1 MALPAIPES
10 TAAKPAHER
19 GKQDRPAVFAVLPVA
34 MRSRHAIAITKDRE
48 IFFQRRPLASLTGM
62 SLICPYQ
69 ILEAPRARRSILPS
83 VPGRQNL
90 RHGDATK
97 QQ

>member
-1 MALPAIPES
+1 MALPAMPES
-10 TAAKPAHER
+10 TAAKPSHER

-34 MRSRHAIAITKDRE
+34 IRSSYAIAIAKDRE
-48 IFFQRRPLASLTGM
+48 IFFQCLQLASLTGM

-69 ILEAPRARRSILPS
+69 ILEAPCARRSISPS

-90 RHGDATK
+90 HHGDATK
-97 QQ
+97 Q

>member
-10 TAAKPAHER
+10 TALNLAHER
-19 GKQDRPAVFAVLPVA
+19 GKQDRPAVFAVLPLRL
-34 MRSRHAIAITKDRE
+34 RSRHAIAITKDRE
-48 IFFQRRPLASLTGM
+48 IFFRADTLASLTGM

-69 ILEAPRARRSILPS
+69 ILRPLRARRSILPS

-90 RHGDATK
+90 RTPIATK

>member
-1 MALPAIPES
+1 MALPAMPES
-10 TAAKPAHER
+10 TAAKPCAER

-34 MRSRHAIAITKDRE
+34 IAHSHAIAIAKDRE
-48 IFFQRRPLASLTGM
+48 IFFQCLHAASLTGM

-69 ILEAPRARRSILPS
+69 ILEAPSRRRSISPF
-83 VPGRQNL
+83 VPGRQSL
-90 RHGDATK
+90 RHGDRYK

>member
-10 TAAKPAHER
+10 TAAKLAHER
-19 GKQDRPAVFAVLPVA
+19 GKQGRPAVFAVLPVA
-34 MRSRHAIAITKDRE
+34 LRRSYAIAITKDRE
-48 IFFQRRPLASLTGM
+48 IFFQRRTLASLTGI

-69 ILEAPRARRSILPS
+69 ILEALRARRSISPS

-90 RHGDATK
+90 RHGIATK